1 MIRFIIIIAVL
12 CGISPAYGQERLAR
26 DDVPYIIFVNHG
38 RDYNNSWIVF
48 RNGLVAGM
56 NRFGLNIELRNAPKG
71 ELSDVNDL
79 VESAIAAKPD
89 GLILSV
95 PRDEMAREWAQQ
107 AQANNIPVIFV
118 GTSGISNVGGS
129 NVGGSNLQN
138 QQRFPLI
145 SIGQDHYQ
153 SGFLLGKRLKK
164 LGKSNAICFVPRTD
178 IDEYVTRCKGAAD
191 GLNQNL
197 DIFSRDKIRNNLSQF
212 LKDYLAQNP
221 ELQTIIITE
230 ITALNDIRKK
240 LNAITGNENIS
251 LVSFGLTRRAA
262 QFIRAKGQVLFT
274 IDEQPF
280 LQGYTA
286 AMIYHNYFQ
295 HGIIWG
301 NRHIPTGPQI
311 INASKVGSIVN
322 FAGTIR

>member
-1 MIRFIIIIAVL
+1 MIRFIIIAMLFSIT
-12 CGISPAYGQERLAR
+12 SAYGQERLVR
-26 DDVPYIIFVNHG
+26 DDAPYIIFVGHG

-71 ELSDVNDL
+71 DLSDVNNL
-79 VESAIAAKPD
+79 MESAIAAKPD

-95 PRDEMAREWAQQ
+95 PRDDLAREWAQK
-107 AQANNIPVIFV
+107 AQKNNIPVIFV
-118 GTSGISNVGGS
+118 GTSGISHIGGD
-129 NVGGSNLQN
+129 NLQN
-138 QQRFPLI
+138 QQKFPLI

-153 SGFLLGKRLKK
+153 SGFLLGKTLRQS
-164 LGKSNAICFVPRTD
+164 GKTNAICFVPRTD
-178 IDEYVTRCKGAAD
+178 IDEYLMRCQGAAD
-191 GLNQNL
+191 GLNQRL
-197 DIFSRDKIRNNLSQF
+197 DIFSLDKIRNNLSQF
-212 LKDYLAQNP
+212 LKDYLAENP
-221 ELQTIIITE
+221 ELQTIIVTE
-230 ITALNDIRKK
+230 ITALNDMRKK

-262 QFIRAKGQVLFT
+262 QFIRAKGQVMFT

-301 NRHIPTGPQI
+301 NRHIATGPQI
-311 INASKVGSIVN
+311 IDASEARSIVN